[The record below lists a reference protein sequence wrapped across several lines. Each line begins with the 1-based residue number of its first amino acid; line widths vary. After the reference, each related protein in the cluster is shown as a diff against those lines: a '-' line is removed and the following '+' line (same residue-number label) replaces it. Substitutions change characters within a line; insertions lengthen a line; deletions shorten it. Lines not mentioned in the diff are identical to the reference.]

1 MSVKP
6 WYKVATPR
14 GDLREGRLLD
24 AEQFAVHL
32 DHVREGRA
40 SADYQ
45 DPERFFDRTYLTKSL
60 TLLGSQVLRRL
71 SGEMT

>member
-14 GDLREGRLLD
+14 EDLREGRPLD